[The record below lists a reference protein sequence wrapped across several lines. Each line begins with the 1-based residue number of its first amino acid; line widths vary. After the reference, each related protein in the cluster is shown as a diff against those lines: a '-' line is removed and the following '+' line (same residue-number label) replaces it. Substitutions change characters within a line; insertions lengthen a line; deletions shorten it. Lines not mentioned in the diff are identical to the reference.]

1 MQLARRAHGLTER
14 VSASALSACFSF
26 SRPVSY
32 FLLSFLL
39 STREIARTHA
49 GSDRGRGERGGIGE
63 NVHKQK
69 QLEPR
74 ARDRGD
80 ADDDHDGA
88 AWRLAGVGAVG
99 TAR

>member
-1 MQLARRAHGLTER
+1 MFFFLASSQLFPAFIPSVDER
-14 VSASALSACFSF
+14 D
-26 SRPVSY
+26 
-32 FLLSFLL
+32 
-39 STREIARTHA
+39 RTHA
-49 GSDRGRGERGGIGE
+49 RGIGERGGIGE

-88 AWRLAGVGAVG
+88 AWRLAGVGTVG